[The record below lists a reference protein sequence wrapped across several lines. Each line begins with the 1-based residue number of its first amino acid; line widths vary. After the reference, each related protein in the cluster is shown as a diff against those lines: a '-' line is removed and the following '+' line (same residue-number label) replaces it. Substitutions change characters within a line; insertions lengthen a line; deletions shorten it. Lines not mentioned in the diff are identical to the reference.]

1 MLAHGYIP
9 CNYNLHLLISIL
21 HKDNKWD
28 EASIVHY
35 LMLKKR
41 KFESNRIQ
49 RFMNRLAGQM
59 NSEKAGV
66 QFTIAVIIVLV
77 DYVQVIEHGAIPSE
91 VNHLVSSGIQT
102 SHCFTL

>member
-1 MLAHGYIP
+1 MKDMLAHGYIP
-9 CNYNLHLLISIL
+9 CNYNLHWLISIL

-28 EASIVHY
+28 EACIVRY

-59 NSEKAGV
+59 NSENAGV
-66 QFTIAVIIVLV
+66 
-77 DYVQVIEHGAIPSE
+77 
-91 VNHLVSSGIQT
+91 
-102 SHCFTL
+102 